1 MKETSLSELT
11 ETEREQACQKYK
23 IIEPYLHG
31 SMSLTSIAQSQSIPL
46 RTLTIWVKKYRQSNL
61 MGLAR
66 QSRRDKGTSRKYDE
80 TLKKAI
86 EGICLRN
93 IQLSSA
99 NIHRFIVEYCQQ
111 ENLAIPSYRSV
122 CRIIDNMPDDLIT
135 LSSEGTK
142 AYQQKYDLIHR
153 RVSEHPNDIWQSDHE
168 LIDLEILNAYQK
180 PQRPWLTVIMDDC
193 SRGICGYELS
203 FLSPSA
209 EKTSLCLRQAIWR
222 KPDPKW
228 QIFGIPAMLYTDH
241 GSDYTSHHIEQV
253 CIELKIRLI
262 HSQIAQPKGRGKI
275 ERFFRTMNQRLISK
289 LQEMTNVNGSTK
301 YLDLKSLN
309 DLIYQFIIE
318 YNHEV
323 HSELNDI
330 SPQERWQLN
339 GFLPQILDSL
349 EYLDLLLLCERK
361 ARKVMRDGIHFQGLR
376 YIDTVLA
383 EYVGENVMIRYT
395 PSDITS
401 IRVFHKGKFL
411 CQPLCTE
418 LSQTSI
424 GIKEIQQI
432 RNERRRKL
440 RKKILERK
448 SLVEAVI
455 DASRQSLPLFSDA
468 ETLSEKPQQKTPQL
482 KRYKYE

>member
-1 MKETSLSELT
+1 MTEKSLAELT
-11 ETEREQACQKYK
+11 ESEREQACQKYK
-23 IIEPYLHG
+23 TIEPYLHG
-31 SMSLTSIAQSQSIPL
+31 SMTLTAIAQSQLIPL
-46 RTLTIWVKKYRQSNL
+46 RTLTIWVKKYRQFNL
-61 MGLAR
+61 VGLVR
-66 QSRRDKGTSRKYDE
+66 QPRCDKGVARKYDD

-86 EGICLRN
+86 EGLCLRN

-99 NIHRFIVEYCQQ
+99 NIHRFIREYCQQ
-111 ENLAIPSYRSV
+111 KNLTVPSYRSV
-122 CRIIDNMPDDLIT
+122 CRIIDNMPNDLIT
-135 LSSEGTK
+135 LSTEGTK

-153 RVSEHPNDIWQSDHE
+153 RVSEHPNEIWQSDHE
-168 LIDLEILNAYQK
+168 LIDLEILNAHHQS
-180 PQRPWLTVIMDDC
+180 QRPWLSVIMDDC

-222 KPDPKW
+222 KSDPKW

-262 HSQIAQPKGRGKI
+262 HSQVAQPKGRGKM
-275 ERFFRTMNQRLISK
+275 ERFFRTMNQRLIST
-289 LQEMTNVNGSTK
+289 LQEMTNINGAKK

-309 DLIYQFIIE
+309 DLIYQFIME
-318 YNHEV
+318 YNHEI
-323 HSELNDI
+323 HSELNGL

-349 EYLDLLLLCERK
+349 EHLDLLLLCERK

-383 EYVGENVMIRYT
+383 EYVGENVMIRYV

-401 IRVFHKGKFL
+401 IRVFYKGKFL

-418 LSQTSI
+418 LSQSTI
-424 GIKEIQQI
+424 GIKEIQQV

-440 RKKILERK
+440 RKKIVERK
-448 SLVEAVI
+448 SFVEAVI
-455 DASRQSLPLFSDA
+455 DASRQSLPILSDA
-468 ETLSEKPQQKTPQL
+468 EILSETPPKTPSL